1 MLKTIFARIFNRYA
15 YVTASVM
22 LFSLAT
28 YLVSLD
34 RAFSTIDIL
43 MLTVLVIVLLIIWSL
58 LVTSQT
64 PVMTDLEKLQ
74 TALSNGEIPTIIELY
89 SRYCVGCLAVK
100 PVVDQLERE
109 AGTRLQ
115 IIRLNVEE
123 EPGSSLVDEY
133 NVVYTPTFLYF
144 DRNGK
149 KLRDSTF
156 VLDRAR
162 VLYDLEQAESIAS

>member
-1 MLKTIFARIFNRYA
+1 MLKEIITLIFNRY
-15 YVTASVM
+15 
-22 LFSLAT
+22 T
-28 YLVSLD
+28 YVSLSILAFCIATFLVLQD
-34 RAFSTIDIL
+34 RVFSTIDIL
-43 MLTVLVIVLLIIWSL
+43 GLTVLVIAILLIWSL

-64 PVMTDLEKLQ
+64 PVLTDLEKLQ
-74 TALSNGEIPTIIELY
+74 AALNNGETPTIIELY

-109 AGTRLQ
+109 AGSRLQ
-115 IIRLNVEE
+115 IIRLNVED
-123 EPGSSLVDEY
+123 EPGLSLVNEY
-133 NVVYTPTFLYF
+133 DVVYTPTFLYF

-162 VLYDLEQAESIAS
+162 VLYELDQAESIAS